1 MEAHLVIKVGFFYV
15 DSQQMKRI
23 CSLPIYAQYFD
34 GRAKESPI
42 NWATTVPG

>member
-15 DSQQMKRI
+15 DSRI